1 MKIVVL
7 ASDENWAVFEN
18 AAVSVQ
24 PIRVSSIQQL
34 FEDKNADAYFNLIE
48 NEPIL
53 NYENIIAPIFINE
66 VTHTLAQLNAQKNI
80 IRINA
85 WAGFLQ
91 KEYWEIAGQID
102 TPIAKV
108 LQNLQKKYI
117 QVPDEPGFVTART
130 IAMIINEA
138 YFALE
143 DKVSN
148 EADID
153 IAMKLGTNYPYGP
166 FEWSKKIGEKSIY
179 NLLQN
184 LSLTSERYT
193 PSLLLKASANLHT

>member
-7 ASDENWAVFEN
+7 ASDEDWAVFEN
-18 AAVSVQ
+18 AAVTVL
-24 PIRVSSIQQL
+24 PVRVSSSPQL
-34 FEDKNADAYFNLIE
+34 FEDKNADAYFNLTE
-48 NEPIL
+48 NEPVL
-53 NYENIIAPIFINE
+53 KYENIAAPIFINE
-66 VTHTLAQLNAQKNI
+66 ITHTLAQLKTPKNVV
-80 IRINA
+80 RINA
-85 WAGFLQ
+85 WAGLLQ

-102 TPIAKV
+102 AAVTNV
-108 LQNLQKKYI
+108 LQYLQKKYI

-143 DKVSN
+143 DKISN
-148 EADID
+148 ETDID

-166 FEWSKKIGEKSIY
+166 FEWSKKIGRKSIY

-184 LSLTSERYT
+184 LSLSSERYT
-193 PSLLLKASANLHT
+193 PSLLLKAAANL